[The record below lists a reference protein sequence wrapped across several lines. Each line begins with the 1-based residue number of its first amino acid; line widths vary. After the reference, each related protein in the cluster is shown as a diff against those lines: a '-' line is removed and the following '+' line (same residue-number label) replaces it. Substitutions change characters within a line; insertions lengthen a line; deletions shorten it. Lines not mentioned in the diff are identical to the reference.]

1 MGKIDD
7 VVGYLADFS
16 SDLFSGPQVQLDSFA
31 RVGLKDAQ
39 HSRIRL
45 ERGFSCAGKLEQA
58 TAAIMIPSRNE

>member
-16 SDLFSGPQVQLDSFA
+16 SNLFSGPQMQLDSFA

-45 ERGFSCAGKLEQA
+45 EGGFFLRWQAGTSDCCNSDSE
-58 TAAIMIPSRNE
+58 